1 MAEREI
7 MYGVFPGGDPRD
19 FKPDE
24 ECCSPEEIAAW
35 KAACEEWE
43 RGEGVDRG
51 PGCSFAG
58 DGSVH
63 DGTGFG
69 IGTYYIEVEDPWAD
83 LSFAEARIATLD
95 SQVTVLREALETL
108 ATSLR
113 LNQPI
118 TDVEK
123 FARRMLAEA
132 DAAALK
138 EPSEPPC
145 RCSPGDT
152 CICAYDCSCRAEFKH
167 AYDSDEGWSNEG
179 PAAALKETKGN

>member
-1 MAEREI
+1 MAGEYTWLDKVTRT
-7 MYGVFPGGDPRD
+7 R
-19 FKPDE
+19 KP
-24 ECCSPEEIAAW
+24 
-35 KAACEEWE
+35 KAHKPCMCDDCNQPCNCE
-43 RGEGVDRG
+43 
-51 PGCSFAG
+51 GCKA
-58 DGSVH
+58 
-63 DGTGFG
+63 
-69 IGTYYIEVEDPWAD
+69 
-83 LSFAEARIATLD
+83 LAEAQARIATLEREN
-95 SQVTVLREALETL
+95 TVLREGMETL

-113 LNQPI
+113 LNQSI

-167 AYDSDEGWSNEG
+167 TYDSDEGWSNEG
-179 PAAALKETKGN
+179 PAAALKETEEK